1 MTYLH
6 VRNVEKFRDNFTDGS
21 EKSVRIMEVIELQR
35 FELWKA
41 KYKSFLR
48 KFHGDFVFD
57 RIMEVFE
64 LRRFELERLYCI
76 IKKIG
81 KHNFLSH
88 PDPPGYA
95 SDRFEL

>member
-1 MTYLH
+1 MLKSSNYG
-6 VRNVEKFRDNFTDGS
+6 ENFTDGS
-21 EKSVRIMEVIELQR
+21 EKSVPIMEVIELQR

-48 KFHGDFVFD
+48 KFHGDFEFD

-76 IKKIG
+76 NYKDDFT
-81 KHNFLSH
+81 FLQKLI
-88 PDPPGYA
+88 
-95 SDRFEL
+95 R

>member
-1 MTYLH
+1 MLKSSNY
-6 VRNVEKFRDNFTDGS
+6 RENFNGS
-21 EKSVRIMEVIELQR
+21 KKSVRIMEVFELQR

-48 KFHGDFVFD
+48 KFHDDFAFD

-76 IKKIG
+76 HKTNQERINGKFQQIVYFMKKLMRI
-81 KHNFLSH
+81 
-88 PDPPGYA
+88 
-95 SDRFEL
+95 

>member
-1 MTYLH
+1 MLKNSNY
-6 VRNVEKFRDNFTDGS
+6 RENFTDGS

-48 KFHGDFVFD
+48 KFLRDFVFD

-64 LRRFELERLYCI
+64 LRRLYCI
-76 IKKIG
+76 FLLVLLNKI
-81 KHNFLSH
+81 
-88 PDPPGYA
+88 
-95 SDRFEL
+95 FECSFMQIIRIRPAQGD